1 MASDEARR
9 EVRSILRRLR
19 AHGRRLPLLDAE
31 WTVEEEHHWWCEVR
45 PQFVLDHLREPWT
58 VSEDDRRCWT
68 PAACDAHYATVQWR
82 IWNIGTVLLQYP
94 VLTSIERQLDF
105 AAFEPRYE
113 EFFEAWSSS
122 ADDDDE
128 CWLPDEL
135 IGPWLEAFGNHPPHT
150 LAPEGRLP

>member
-94 VLTSIERQLDF
+94 SGPGSR
-105 AAFEPRYE
+105 P
-113 EFFEAWSSS
+113 S
-122 ADDDDE
+122 ATTRPTPSPLRGGCHE
-128 CWLPDEL
+128 
-135 IGPWLEAFGNHPPHT
+135 
-150 LAPEGRLP
+150 